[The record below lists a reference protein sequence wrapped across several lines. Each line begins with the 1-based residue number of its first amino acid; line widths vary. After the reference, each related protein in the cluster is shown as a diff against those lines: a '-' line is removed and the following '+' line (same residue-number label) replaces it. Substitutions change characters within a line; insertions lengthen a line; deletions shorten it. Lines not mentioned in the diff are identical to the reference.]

1 MKRYIVKKSNETIE
15 VLIMKHKNSE
25 LYSFVNL
32 TKGHIC
38 PCKFNSIEEAI
49 HDMDIKISQGKIL
62 EYIEI

>member
-1 MKRYIVKKSNETIE
+1 MKRYIVKKPNETVE

-25 LYSFVNL
+25 IYSFINL

-49 HDMDIKISQGKIL
+49 HDMDIKI
-62 EYIEI
+62 